1 MSNRMRWRYGD
12 TNPVVGYSPKDSHVE
27 IGDLVYQI
35 GFHIFP
41 FEVAGRHSEFKQK
54 FLGVAMQES
63 RLGEESAVRVAT
75 TGVFEFQWQG
85 NRFPLGTLVT
95 AIDKQTLVSTTSL
108 AEAIAR
114 VARANE
120 YDSPDTVLVD
130 IISTLM
136 RGGVQ

>member
-12 TNPVVGYSPKDSHVE
+12 TNPVVACSPKDSHVE

-35 GFHIFP
+35 GFHVFP
-41 FEVAGRHSEFKQK
+41 FEVAGRRTEFKEK

-63 RLGEESAVRVAT
+63 RFGEESTIRVAT

-85 NRFPLGTLVT
+85 NRSPLGTLVT
-95 AIDKQTLVSTTSL
+95 AIDKQTLALTTCL

-114 VARANE
+114 IARANQ
-120 YDSPDTVLVD
+120 YDSPDTVLVE
-130 IISTLM
+130 IVSTLM